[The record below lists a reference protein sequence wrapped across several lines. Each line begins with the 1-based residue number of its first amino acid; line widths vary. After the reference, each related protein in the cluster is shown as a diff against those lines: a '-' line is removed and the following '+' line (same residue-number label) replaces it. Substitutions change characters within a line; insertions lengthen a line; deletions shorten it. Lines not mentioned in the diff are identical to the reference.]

1 MPAAR
6 SLESLER
13 AALVLIDWGTAR
25 PRAESGP
32 RLLWGVNAF
41 SAYAAASDAGD
52 RGGLGSFSGVGS
64 LSWPICTPQEARVG
78 SGDMAD
84 LIRSRPFSGVLIV
97 TPWEPFSTA
106 PLAAPVSSRSSPK
119 EPSDAGALC
128 GAALCLRGKEDS
140 APGFGLLSRGVEDLT
155 GFVWMRSTTSEGGR
169 TDDFAGPCVALVSY
183 SGASSPLST
192 ALLWMLFRILVSR
205 SSCMVPSDKG
215 RCSSRI
221 NEELVFSEARKG
233 WSFCFYSLLKSSAR
247 SLEKGWRIVAIPRSC
262 RFHLFRCSGR
272 PLPTWWSSSG
282 IAWCS

>member
-1 MPAAR
+1 MPLTALVPPSTAYLLARYPYLMPMPAAR

-119 EPSDAGALC
+119 EPSD
-128 GAALCLRGKEDS
+128 E
-140 APGFGLLSRGVEDLT
+140 F
-155 GFVWMRSTTSEGGR
+155 
-169 TDDFAGPCVALVSY
+169 
-183 SGASSPLST
+183 
-192 ALLWMLFRILVSR
+192 
-205 SSCMVPSDKG
+205 
-215 RCSSRI
+215 
-221 NEELVFSEARKG
+221 
-233 WSFCFYSLLKSSAR
+233 
-247 SLEKGWRIVAIPRSC
+247 
-262 RFHLFRCSGR
+262 
-272 PLPTWWSSSG
+272 
-282 IAWCS
+282 